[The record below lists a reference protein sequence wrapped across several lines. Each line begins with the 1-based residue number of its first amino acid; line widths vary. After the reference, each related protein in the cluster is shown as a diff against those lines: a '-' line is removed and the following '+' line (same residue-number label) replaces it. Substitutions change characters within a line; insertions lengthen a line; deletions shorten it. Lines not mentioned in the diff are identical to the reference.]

1 MTVEYQCPSI
11 KLVHVGGLRIHLN
24 MEITSHVCEQVV
36 GWDQVGRSFGLTGN
50 NACPI
55 SLRLPLKLYI
65 IYLLQHW
72 IHADD
77 CYTLA
82 TVGTTVVRSCLRC
95 LRLAVTTC
103 PLHSGHSNSLW
114 LAFQPGLFSREVGV
128 DLSLKRHH
136 PKLRILKDCKVLYS
150 RPRHL
155 HRPAR

>member
-1 MTVEYQCPSI
+1 MSIYQASPCWWSQKPFEHGNNELS
-11 KLVHVGGLRIHLN
+11 LRA
-24 MEITSHVCEQVV
+24 S
-36 GWDQVGRSFGLTGN
+36 GWMGSGRQELWRLTGN

-77 CYTLA
+77 WYTLE

-95 LRLAVTTC
+95 LRPAVTTC

-114 LAFQPGLFSREVGV
+114 LLFQPGLFSREAAV
-128 DLSLKRHH
+128 DPSLKGHH
-136 PKLRILKDCKVLYS
+136 PKLRITKDCKVLYS